1 MPLVTVVRPYAP
13 RIRTRVFE
21 LMRRAGCTILPENV
35 VPAGTSDA
43 VAVQAVLERDN
54 LVLLVPF
61 HGHHDA
67 QGNRVDGL
75 GFLQQLD
82 KSGRGEHQWRVIM
95 PVSAFAVSAVTAILA
110 RGDVPDRIRR
120 WIMMITED
128 ELDAP
133 ETADRIRAHVNS

>member
-21 LMRRAGCTILPENV
+21 LMRRAGCTILPENI

-43 VAVQAVLERDN
+43 VAVKAVLERDN

-61 HGHHDA
+61 HGHHDG

-75 GFLQQLD
+75 GFLMELD
-82 KSGRGEHQWRVIM
+82 KAAHGQFRWRIVM
-95 PVSAFAVSAVTAILA
+95 PVSAFAVSAVTAIMS
-110 RGDVPDRIRR
+110 RGDVPERIRQ
-120 WIMMITED
+120 WILMISED
-128 ELDAP
+128 DLDQP